1 MLRCVATGEVTDR
14 VLKGKDG
21 RPDRRIR
28 AQTCLFEQGME
39 RRKFRLE
46 LQETEAP
53 LPEGEY
59 FNLIPE
65 FVVNDYG
72 DLGINRRRTIQRVPK
87 APAKAAG

>member
-14 VLKGKDG
+14 VLKGKEG

-28 AQTCLFEQGME
+28 SQMCLFEQGLE

-46 LQETEAP
+46 LHETEAP

-59 FNLIPE
+59 FNLVPE
-65 FVVNDYG
+65 FTVNDYG
-72 DLGINRRRTIQRVPK
+72 DLGISRRRTIQRV
-87 APAKAAG
+87 AKTATKV